1 MDDALAV
8 EVLHHAEKFGENAP
22 AVGSGRI
29 SGEPFAKRAAV
40 DVFLYDAW
48 ADGRF
53 FLVGEHVREAGMR
66 QAGADFVL
74 PFEALD
80 ALRGAVG
87 CLENEALSRYVGKAT
102 WKEFC
107 DELKSSSPV
116 ESEEF
121 AGESIVSSYLQA
133 GQRLQLGW
141 LPDRLITVQYLG
153 VNRFVVLE
161 SLNSSL
167 LPGDSFEC
175 LQIQTGRQLYLDRFT
190 RVSSDK
196 ESRYVVGDRSGL
208 TLVRLL

>member
-1 MDDALAV
+1 MSV
-8 EVLHHAEKFGENAP
+8 SVNIP
-22 AVGSGRI
+22 QVT
-29 SGEPFAKRAAV
+29 
-40 DVFLYDAW
+40 
-48 ADGRF
+48 
-53 FLVGEHVREAGMR
+53 
-66 QAGADFVL
+66 
-74 PFEALD
+74 
-80 ALRGAVG
+80 ALRHKVEETFGSPVETHNAFIALVDAIG
-87 CLENEALSRYVGKAT
+87 STIHEHLSESTLERLWSYSTRSTDAISIRTLNVLSRYVGKAT

-107 DELKSSSPV
+107 DDLKSSSPV

-161 SLNSSL
+161 SMNSSL

-175 LQIQTGRQLYLDRFT
+175 LQIQAGRPLYLDRFT
-190 RVSSDK
+190 RASSDK
-196 ESRYVVGDRSGL
+196 ESRYVVGERSGL